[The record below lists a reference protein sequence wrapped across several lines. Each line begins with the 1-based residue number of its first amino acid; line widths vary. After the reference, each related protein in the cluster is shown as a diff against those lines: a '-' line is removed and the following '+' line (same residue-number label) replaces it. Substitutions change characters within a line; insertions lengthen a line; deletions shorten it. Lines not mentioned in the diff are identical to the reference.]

1 MFSRGEAIRFGWDS
15 AVRHL
20 KFFVVALIL
29 AGLAQGVPNSLQAS
43 TREWAPLLSLQFGL
57 ASLVIGQVVAI
68 GLTRISLRVCDG
80 QQPEYSDL
88 YNGLPLFFK
97 YLLASILYGLIVAGG
112 LVLLI
117 VPGIMW
123 AVRFGLFG
131 FAVVDQKAGPVEAL
145 RRSSALT
152 QGARWNLFVFGLMLF
167 GIVVLGALAFV
178 VGLFLAVPT
187 ALVAAAYV
195 YRRLL
200 AQASGVAA
208 SGPAPGI
215 APAG

>member
-1 MFSRGEAIRFGWDS
+1 M
-15 AVRHL
+15 
-20 KFFVVALIL
+20 VALIL
-29 AGLAQGVPNSLQAS
+29 AGLAQGIPNSLQTS
-43 TREWAPLLSLQFGL
+43 TKEWAPLLSFQFGL
-57 ASLVIGQVVAI
+57 ASLVIGQIVAI
-68 GLTRISLRVCDG
+68 GLTRIVLRVCDG

-88 YNGLPLFFK
+88 YNGLALFFK
-97 YLLASILYGLIVAGG
+97 YLLASILYGLIVAAG
-112 LVLLI
+112 LILLI

-123 AVRFGLFG
+123 AVRFGFYG
-131 FAVVDQKAGPVEAL
+131 FLVVDQGAGPVEAL

-167 GIVVLGALAFV
+167 GIVVLGALALM

-200 AQASGVAA
+200 GQAPRMAV
-208 SGPAPGI
+208 PGTT
-215 APAG
+215 

>member
-1 MFSRGEAIRFGWDS
+1 MFSRGEAIRFGWDA

-29 AGLAQGVPNSLQAS
+29 AGLAQAIPDRLQAWTS
-43 TREWAPLLSLQFGL
+43 EWAPLVALQFGL
-57 ASLVIGQVVAI
+57 ASLVVGQIVAI
-68 GLTRISLRVCDG
+68 GLTRISLRICDH
-80 QQPEYSDL
+80 QQPEYADL
-88 YNGLPLFFK
+88 YSGLPLFFK
-97 YLLASILYGLIVAGG
+97 YLLASVLYGLIVAAG

-123 AVRFGLFG
+123 AVRFGFYG
-131 FAVVDQKAGPVEAL
+131 FLVVDQGAGPIEAL
-145 RRSSALT
+145 QRSSALT
-152 QGARWNLFVFGLMLF
+152 RGVRWGLFVFGLLLL
-167 GIVVLGALAFV
+167 GIVVLGAMALV

-195 YRRLL
+195 YRSLL
-200 AQASGVAA
+200 AQAPRE
-208 SGPAPGI
+208 PAPAP

>member
-1 MFSRGEAIRFGWDS
+1 M
-15 AVRHL
+15 
-20 KFFVVALIL
+20 
-29 AGLAQGVPNSLQAS
+29 AGLAQAIPDRLQAWTS
-43 TREWAPLLSLQFGL
+43 GWAPLVALQSGL
-57 ASLVIGQVVAI
+57 ASLVIGQIVAI
-68 GLTRISLRVCDG
+68 GLTRISLRICDG

-97 YLLASILYGLIVAGG
+97 YLLASILYGLIVAAG
-112 LVLLI
+112 LILLV

-131 FAVVDQKAGPVEAL
+131 FLVVDQGAGPVEAL
-145 RRSSALT
+145 LRSSALT

-167 GIVVLGALAFV
+167 GIVVLGALALV

-200 AQASGVAA
+200 AQAPGVAA
-208 SGPAPGI
+208 PGPAPGI
-215 APAG
+215 ASAG